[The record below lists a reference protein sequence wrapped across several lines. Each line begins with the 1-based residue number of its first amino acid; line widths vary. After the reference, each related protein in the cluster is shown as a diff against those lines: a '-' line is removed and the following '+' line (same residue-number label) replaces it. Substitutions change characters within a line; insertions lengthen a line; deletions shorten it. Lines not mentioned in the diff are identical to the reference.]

1 METRALPQPA
11 PGEVRINSCIG
22 LISALLMPEVR
33 DRDLSLPEDAAEATA
48 AEKLRHSATQTS

>member
-1 METRALPQPA
+1 MPPPA
-11 PGEVRINSCIG
+11 RHRYQGESAAG

>member
-1 METRALPQPA
+1 MTDSWLPILIML
-11 PGEVRINSCIG
+11 VLYSCIG

-48 AEKLRHSATQTS
+48 AEKLRHSAAQTS